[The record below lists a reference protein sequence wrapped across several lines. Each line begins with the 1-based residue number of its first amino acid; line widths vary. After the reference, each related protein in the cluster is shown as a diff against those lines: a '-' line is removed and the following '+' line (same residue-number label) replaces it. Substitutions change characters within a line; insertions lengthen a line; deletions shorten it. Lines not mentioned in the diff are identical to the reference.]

1 VSAEIGGVKRIHWAS
16 GVIGIALLVA
26 GLLVV
31 FVPGLEGVLPLDSA
45 FVGLAAVIALGL
57 GIWRARVRYATGVEH
72 VDLPM
77 PELPYALPTPGDDL
91 DEMLY
96 RYTRLGEA
104 TLEYPERIGERLREV
119 AAATIAHRE
128 AITRDAA
135 LDRLESGEW
144 TEDRLAASFFSDA
157 VSAPEASAGERIKR
171 TLGRGERPYER
182 QVEATVDAI
191 VSIAELVEDPGTA
204 LPEDEDEDGDGDGD
218 DGGLLAGLGGSDDD
232 ALEEAAE
239 SDRRSVLSFDE
250 EEGGPVADG
259 VRYYDTVWTGR
270 WLGIEAFAL
279 VAAGFGVATARPGLI
294 LVGAVGAVY
303 AAYARSGGQPSL
315 QGLSVERALSNTS
328 PSPGQEVTVTV
339 TVENEGD
346 SFLPDLRLVDLVPPN
361 MRVVKG
367 SPRLY
372 TSLRP
377 GAHSRFQ
384 YTLVAE
390 RGAHE
395 WSLLAVGSGFAGSVE
410 QEAVVEPEGETGID
424 CYPRLR
430 TVTEVPVRSQT
441 TVYSGQLSTDVGGSG
456 LEFHSVR
463 EYRPNDPMRRVNWKR
478 VARTGDLATIDF
490 REERAAQIVLLFDA
504 REGAY
509 VASAPGEQHALDR
522 SVAAASE
529 VYAALADKGDL
540 VGMAAFDTVPCWLG
554 PGAGTEHEERAR
566 QLLAHHPAMS
576 PLPPE
581 LQDLDGG
588 YVDPMTHVLRQLSSG
603 TQVMLFS
610 PLISEYPAEVA
621 RRLDSAGHRVT
632 IISPD
637 PTADRTAGQRLARVE
652 RAIRVN
658 RLREYGLN
666 IVDWGDDESLGLTFE
681 RASRRLQA

>member
-1 VSAEIGGVKRIHWAS
+1 MDLERAVHWVGAAAGAVVLLGGL
-16 GVIGIALLVA
+16 ALLFAPGPAGGIPFGFVVA
-26 GLLVV
+26 EVATLL
-31 FVPGLEGVLPLDSA
+31 A
-45 FVGLAAVIALGL
+45 FVLALWVI
-57 GIWRARVRYATGVEH
+57 RQRYNARQNRTLVSDVEFTLAT
-72 VDLPM
+72 P
-77 PELPYALPTPGDDL
+77 APGDEIDDL
-91 DEMLY
+91 VY
-96 RYTRLGEA
+96 RLTELREG
-104 TLEYPERIGERLREV
+104 TIEYRERIQERVAEV
-119 AAATIAHRE
+119 AIAVLMDRE
-128 AITRDAA
+128 NCSRERAIELLETGAWTDDGDAA
-135 LDRLESGEW
+135 AFFTGGGGAPTSMFDDVLERF
-144 TEDRLAASFFSDA
+144 TERE
-157 VSAPEASAGERIKR
+157 SA
-171 TLGRGERPYER
+171 YER
-182 QVEATVDAI
+182 QLRATVAAIEAAGAFDFGPQEDADGADVADVADGI
-191 VSIAELVEDPGTA
+191 DGT
-204 LPEDEDEDGDGDGD
+204 DGTDGGDDGDGPPSMARSGVLTGD
-218 DGGLLAGLGGSDDD
+218 ADQRVTDRVSYRSLL
-232 ALEEAAE
+232 
-239 SDRRSVLSFDE
+239 
-250 EEGGPVADG
+250 
-259 VRYYDTVWTGR
+259 DTHHWTGVT
-270 WLGIEAFAL
+270 AFAL
-279 VAAGFGVATARPGLI
+279 IALAAGVLASQPPLILASAVGVGVAGYARVTPPPGLTD
-294 LVGAVGAVY
+294 LTVRRTVGDPDPDPGDE
-303 AAYARSGGQPSL
+303 
-315 QGLSVERALSNTS
+315 VE
-328 PSPGQEVTVTV
+328 VTV

-361 MRVVKG
+361 MRVVEG

>member
-1 VSAEIGGVKRIHWAS
+1 VSGTIAGVKRIHWAS
-16 GVIGIALLVA
+16 GIVGIGLLVA

-31 FVPGLEGVLPLDSA
+31 FVPGLESVLPLDSA

-57 GIWRARVRYATGVEH
+57 GVWRVRIRYNNGVDH
-72 VDLPM
+72 VELPI
-77 PELPYALPTPGDDL
+77 PELPYALPSPGDEL
-91 DEMLY
+91 DDMLY

-119 AAATIAHRE
+119 AIATIAHRE
-128 AITRDAA
+128 GISRDEA
-135 LDRLESGEW
+135 LEQLENGTW
-144 TEDRLAASFFSDA
+144 TESRLAASFFSEE
-157 VSAPEASAGERIKR
+157 VSAPEASAGERVKR
-171 TLGRGERPYER
+171 LVGRAEHPYER
-182 QVEATVDAI
+182 QVEATVDEI
-191 VSIAELVEDPGTA
+191 VSIAELVEDTGPA
-204 LPEDEDEDGDGDGD
+204 LPEDEDGDDRSLLARLRGD
-218 DGGLLAGLGGSDDD
+218 DGD

-239 SDRRSVLSFDE
+239 GDRRSVLEFDDD
-250 EEGGPVADG
+250 EGSELVADG
-259 VRYYDTVWTGR
+259 VRYHDTAWTGR

-279 VAAGFGVATARPGLI
+279 VAAGFGVVTARPGLI
-294 LVGAVGAVY
+294 LVAAVGAVY
-303 AAYARSGGQPSL
+303 AAYARSGARPSL
-315 QGLSVERALSNTS
+315 RGLTVERSLSETS
-328 PSPGQEVTVTV
+328 PSPGEEVTVTV
-339 TVENEGD
+339 TVENEGE

-361 MRVVKG
+361 MRVVEG
-367 SPRLY
+367 TPRAY
-372 TSLRP
+372 TALRP
-377 GAHSRFQ
+377 GAHTRFQ
-384 YTLVAE
+384 YTLVTE
-390 RGAHE
+390 RGTQE

-410 QEAVVEPEGETGID
+410 QEAVVAPEGDTTIE

-441 TVYSGQLSTDVGGSG
+441 TVYSGQLNTDRGGAG

-478 VARTGDLATIDF
+478 KARTGELATIDF
-490 REERAAQIVLLFDA
+490 REERAAQVVLLFDA

-529 VYAALADKGDL
+529 VYASLADKGDL
-540 VGMAAFDTVPCWLG
+540 IGMAAFDTVPCWLG
-554 PGAGTEHEERAR
+554 PGAGTEHEEQAR

-576 PLPPE
+576 SLPPE
-581 LQDLDGG
+581 MQDLESG

-632 IISPD
+632 ILSPD

-666 IVDWGDDESLGLTFE
+666 VIDWGEGESLGLTFE
-681 RASRRLQA
+681 RANRRLMA